1 MKTIGLTGGIASGKS
16 LVAARLQELGALLID
31 ADLIARQVV
40 EPGTPGLARVVE
52 AFGPGILDGQGRL
65 DRPALGA
72 IVFQDPSRREVLNGI
87 IHPPSGEDIPKQ
99 VNTLNDIVRAMQA
112 CWRPTGVQY
121 SGQSVT
127 IRISFKRNGEV
138 LGKPMITHYREGEPN
153 AANREAFTQA
163 VREALVRCSPMPFTD
178 QLGAA
183 VAGRPF
189 TFRFVDSPATEKLQS
204 L

>member
-1 MKTIGLTGGIASGKS
+1 MLS
-16 LVAARLQELGALLID
+16 LRPHGAWIVTLVLSLSPAA
-31 ADLIARQVV
+31 
-40 EPGTPGLARVVE
+40 
-52 AFGPGILDGQGRL
+52 
-65 DRPALGA
+65 PALAQGL
-72 IVFQDPSRREVLNGI
+72 FGDNDEWREPPPSLPQSFNGI
-87 IHPPSGEDIPKQ
+87 IRPPSGEDVPKQ
-99 VNTLNDIVRAMQA
+99 IDTLNDIVRAMQA
-112 CWRPTGVQY
+112 CWRPMGVRY

-138 LGKPMITHYREGEPN
+138 LGKPMITHYREGEPD

-178 QLGAA
+178 KLGAA

-189 TFRFVDSPATEKLQS
+189 TFRFVDSPATEKLQA

>member
-1 MKTIGLTGGIASGKS
+1 MRALRPYGAWIAAFLLGLS
-16 LVAARLQELGALLID
+16 
-31 ADLIARQVV
+31 
-40 EPGTPGLARVVE
+40 
-52 AFGPGILDGQGRL
+52 
-65 DRPALGA
+65 PALPALAQGLSA
-72 IVFQDPSRREVLNGI
+72 DPDDRREPPPSLPQSFNGI
-87 IHPPSGEDIPKQ
+87 IYPPSGEELPKQ

-138 LGKPMITHYREGEPN
+138 LGKPMITHYREGEPD

-178 QLGAA
+178 KLGAA

-189 TFRFVDSPATEKLQS
+189 TFRFVDSPATEKPQPL
-204 L
+204 

>member
-1 MKTIGLTGGIASGKS
+1 MMGVARSYGAWIAALFLSLSPAPPTLAQGL
-16 LVAARLQELGALLID
+16 
-31 ADLIARQVV
+31 
-40 EPGTPGLARVVE
+40 
-52 AFGPGILDGQGRL
+52 FG
-65 DRPALGA
+65 
-72 IVFQDPSRREVLNGI
+72 DPDERREPPPSLPQSFNGVI
-87 IHPPSGEDIPKQ
+87 RPPSGEEIPKQ

-112 CWRPTGVQY
+112 CWRPAGVGY

-153 AANREAFTQA
+153 KENREAFTQA

-178 QLGAA
+178 KLGAA

-189 TFRFVDSPATEKLQS
+189 TFRFVDSPATEQPQRL
-204 L
+204 

>member
-1 MKTIGLTGGIASGKS
+1 MRILRPYGAWIA
-16 LVAARLQELGALLID
+16 VALL
-31 ADLIARQVV
+31 
-40 EPGTPGLARVVE
+40 GLSSALPTH
-52 AFGPGILDGQGRL
+52 AQGLFG
-65 DRPALGA
+65 
-72 IVFQDPSRREVLNGI
+72 DPDERREPPPSLPQSFNGI
-87 IHPPSGEDIPKQ
+87 IRPPSGEEIPKQ

-112 CWRPTGVQY
+112 CWRPASVRY

-138 LGKPMITHYREGEPN
+138 LGKPMITHYREGEPD
-153 AANREAFTQA
+153 AANRDAFTQA

-178 QLGAA
+178 KLGAA

-189 TFRFVDSPATEKLQS
+189 TFRFVDSPATEKLQP

>member
-1 MKTIGLTGGIASGKS
+1 MRALRSYGEWIAVLVLS
-16 LVAARLQELGALLID
+16 LGSAAPAL
-31 ADLIARQVV
+31 AQV
-40 EPGTPGLARVVE
+40 
-52 AFGPGILDGQGRL
+52 GRL
-65 DRPALGA
+65 DESDRYWE
-72 IVFQDPSRREVLNGI
+72 RREPPSLPQSFNGI

>member
-1 MKTIGLTGGIASGKS
+1 MRSLRSYGAWIAAFLLS
-16 LVAARLQELGALLID
+16 LGVA
-31 ADLIARQVV
+31 V
-40 EPGTPGLARVVE
+40 
-52 AFGPGILDGQGRL
+52 
-65 DRPALGA
+65 PALAQGSL
-72 IVFQDPSRREVLNGI
+72 FDDSDERREPAPSLPQSFNGI
-87 IHPPSGEDIPKQ
+87 IRPPSGEELPKQ
-99 VNTLNDIVRAMQA
+99 VDTLNDIVRAMQA
-112 CWRPTGVQY
+112 CWRPTGVRY

-138 LGKPMITHYREGEPN
+138 LGKPMITHYREGEPD
-153 AANREAFTQA
+153 AANQEAFTQA

-178 QLGAA
+178 KLGAA

>member
-1 MKTIGLTGGIASGKS
+1 MRVLRPYGAWIAASLLGLSPA
-16 LVAARLQELGALLID
+16 
-31 ADLIARQVV
+31 
-40 EPGTPGLARVVE
+40 P
-52 AFGPGILDGQGRL
+52 
-65 DRPALGA
+65 PALAQGLFA
-72 IVFQDPSRREVLNGI
+72 DPDERREPAPSLPQSFNGI
-87 IHPPSGEDIPKQ
+87 IHPPSGEEPLRQ
-99 VNTLNDIVRAMQA
+99 VNTLNEIVRAMQA
-112 CWRPTGVQY
+112 CWRPTGVRY

-163 VREALVRCSPMPFTD
+163 VRDALVRCSPMPFTD
-178 QLGAA
+178 KLGAA

-189 TFRFVDSPATEKLQS
+189 TFRFVDSPATEKLQR

>member
-1 MKTIGLTGGIASGKS
+1 MMRVLRSYGASLAIFLLGLSPAM
-16 LVAARLQELGALLID
+16 
-31 ADLIARQVV
+31 
-40 EPGTPGLARVVE
+40 
-52 AFGPGILDGQGRL
+52 
-65 DRPALGA
+65 PALAQGL
-72 IVFQDPSRREVLNGI
+72 FGDPDEWREPPPSLPQSFNGI
-87 IHPPSGEDIPKQ
+87 IRPPSGEEIPKE

-112 CWRPTGVQY
+112 CWRPAGVRH

-138 LGKPMITHYREGEPN
+138 LGKPMITHYREGEPD

-178 QLGAA
+178 KLGAA

-189 TFRFVDSPATEKLQS
+189 TFRFVDSPATDKLQT